1 MTVTSLPSV
10 STAAVQAGPTLEYLS
25 FRLGSVEY
33 GIDILKVQEIRGYEP
48 PTRIASA
55 PAHIRGV
62 LNLRGVIV
70 PIVDL
75 RLRLGL
81 VEAGFDRLTVT
92 IVLHLAQGLVG
103 AVVDA
108 VSDVT
113 LLTQEQIRSAPQFDN
128 SVDADYIT
136 GIGTLGDADRPRML
150 VLLDIEKLMANA
162 VAGGGAEAIKSTDTT
177 AGILL

>member
-1 MTVTSLPSV
+1 MTVTSSPSV
-10 STAAVQAGPTLEYLS
+10 STAAVQASPTLEYLS
-25 FRLGSVEY
+25 FRLGTVEY
-33 GIDILKVQEIRGYEP
+33 GIDILKVQEI
-48 PTRIASA
+48 RIASA

-162 VAGGGAEAIKSTDTT
+162 VAGSGAKALESIDTT
-177 AGILL
+177 AGILQ